1 MKVFFIGTV
10 LFSRKML
17 EIILEN
23 NSVDLAGIATKSA
36 SAFNSDHSDLSDLA
50 IKHGIPYKYVKDIN
64 APHIADW
71 ISDFEPDVIFCLG
84 WSSLIKKN
92 ILDIP
97 KIGVVGFH
105 PAELPMNKGRHPIIW
120 ALALGLQNTASTFFI
135 MDEGADSGDIV
146 NQHIIK
152 ISSED
157 NAESLYNKVINIAII
172 QLNEIISDLNSNSLI
187 RKKQD
192 ANNGNEWRKR
202 GKADGRIDWRMRSI
216 DIYNLVRALY
226 KPYPGAHFDFQGNEI
241 KVWKCAIPQIENLQ
255 NLEPGKVYKIEDQ
268 SILVKTGDG
277 FIQLIEHELNI
288 MEVQEYL
295 A

>member
-23 NSVDLAGIATKSA
+23 NSVDLVGIATKST
-36 SAFNSDHSDLSDLA
+36 SVFNSDHSDLSDLA
-50 IKHGIPYKYVKDIN
+50 IKHSIPYKYVKDIN

-71 ISDFEPDVIFCLG
+71 ISDFEPDIVFCLG

-97 KIGVVGFH
+97 KIGVIGFH

-120 ALALGLQNTASTFFI
+120 ALALGLQNTASTFFL
-135 MDEGADSGDIV
+135 MDEGADSGDII

-152 ISSED
+152 ISIED
-157 NAESLYNKVINIAII
+157 NAESLYNKIINIAII

-192 ANNGNEWRKR
+192 PNIGNEWRKR

-241 KVWKCAIPQIENLQ
+241 KVWKCAIPQIENIQ
-255 NLEPGKVYKIEDQ
+255 NLEPGKVYKTKDQ

-277 FIQLIEHELNI
+277 FIQLIQHELNI
-288 MEVQEYL
+288 KEVQEYL